1 MNWLMK
7 LLGCGGAKPAPET
20 VATVQKLPGNIY
32 VLRLG
37 GTLNK
42 ATLDRIQAIAAQD
55 IERGAK
61 ELKLLVI
68 LNDFKGWRRGD
79 DWGNIDF
86 FAQYEAFIT
95 RIAVVGE
102 AGREAETMAFLGAN
116 HRTGEVRFF
125 TTGHEAEARAW
136 LVTP

>member
-1 MNWLMK
+1 MNWLK
-7 LLGCGGAKPAPET
+7 RLLGGKAAKAAPET

-37 GTLNK
+37 GKLNK

-61 ELKLLVI
+61 SLKI
-68 LNDFKGWRRGD
+68 LIILSDFKGWRQGD

-102 AGREAETMAFLGAN
+102 AARGAEAMAFLGAN

-125 TTGHEAEARAW
+125 TTGQEAQARAW
-136 LVTP
+136 LVAQ

>member
-1 MNWLMK
+1 MNWLKK
-7 LLGCGGAKPAPET
+7 LFGGTAEKPAPVT

-37 GTLNK
+37 GKLNK

-55 IERGAK
+55 IERGTKA
-61 ELKLLVI
+61 LKLLVI
-68 LNDFKGWRRGD
+68 LNDFKGWRHGD

-95 RIAVVGE
+95 RIAVLGD
-102 AGREAETMAFLGAN
+102 ARWKDETMMFLAAGQ
-116 HRTGEVRFF
+116 RTGEVRFF
-125 TTGHEAEARAW
+125 VASQEAQARAW
-136 LVTP
+136 LVEP